1 VERKKGGKEEDG
13 KEEKNKR
20 GMKRWKDG
28 QEKGAME
35 ISRK

>member
-20 GMKRWKDG
+20 GMKRWKGG
-28 QEKGAME
+28 QEKE
-35 ISRK
+35 QWR